1 MSFQSWVLHEGDP
14 LLPGAEERMPD
25 AGEQEFQGGAGAENA
40 DPNLVAEP
48 RLPAKSRIPGLKE
61 RAVADGEQLGSQA
74 EQGGR
79 RKRLK
84 A

>member
-1 MSFQSWVLHEGDP
+1 MRVVP
-14 LLPGAEERMPD
+14 LLPGAEERMQD
-25 AGEQEFQGGAGAENA
+25 AGEQQLFQGGAGAENA
-40 DPNLVAEP
+40 DPNLVVEP
-48 RLPAKSRIPGLKE
+48 RLLAKSRIPGAKE
-61 RAVADGEQLGSQA
+61 RVAADAEHLGSQA

>member
-1 MSFQSWVLHEGDP
+1 
-14 LLPGAEERMPD
+14 MPD
-25 AGEQEFQGGAGAENA
+25 AGEREFQGGAGAENA
-40 DPNLVAEP
+40 DPNLVPEP

-61 RAVADGEQLGSQA
+61 RAAADGEQPSQA